1 MIEIKKILPRS
12 LAKYLSIIASMT
24 ILLSGLLNFVFS
36 AAQTEISVL
45 RAYWW
50 QELINVFVGTIVAYI
65 VFWAIGY
72 LFASLYNYLSSKTRG
87 IIIEIEDVNLE
98 SLQRKKTKEDKK
110 EDKKDNFVV

>member
-1 MIEIKKILPRS
+1 MQEIKKILPSS

-36 AAQTEISVL
+36 AVQTETSVL
-45 RAYWW
+45 KAYWW
-50 QELINVFVGTIVAYI
+50 KELINVLVGTIVAYI

-72 LFASLYNYLSSKTRG
+72 LFAIIYNFLALRSGG
-87 IIIEIEDVNLE
+87 IIISVKSIDVASLKE
-98 SLQRKKTKEDKK
+98 SQHEKL